1 MCAARTHMCHHGTR
15 SIYLLVRPS
24 TCSRSHDSEI
34 AMCGG
39 EGGNLDTCASK
50 GWFLRGMAPRFSSF
64 FNDSFGGAKFA
75 KWQRSHLFVSN

>member
-50 GWFLRGMAPRFSSF
+50 GWFLRGMAARFSSF
-64 FNDSFGGAKFA
+64 FIFQRFFRQVAKVT
-75 KWQRSHLFVSN
+75 FVRE